1 MDMPFP
7 RTPWE
12 KNSKVN
18 MLNLWTSK
26 NPNLLVGVNLDIG
39 SAVNREHL
47 IKVIHFLYLFL
58 DEKRIRER
66 RVRRVNQGLRN
77 EF

>member
-39 SAVNREHL
+39 SAVNREHH
-47 IKVIHFLYLFL
+47 IKVIHFLYLFVH
-58 DEKRIRER
+58 EKRIREG

-77 EF
+77 KF